1 MDSFLHT
8 HDSQALAPLCC
19 FHIKPC
25 TRITYL
31 EFNLALA
38 AEQVHCELP
47 SSAVLQCVVQRFL
60 RHAEE
65 AQRNFGRDLRRHV
78 LVSEFNIYGLLFREL
93 LAEGPQPSNNAKVL
107 QLGGVKL
114 MGQGLDVECD
124 LAVSL
129 RDY

>member
-1 MDSFLHT
+1 MSPLLHAYQPQT
-8 HDSQALAPLCC
+8 LARLCS
-19 FHIKPC
+19 FHIEPC
-25 TRITYL
+25 TSITHL

-60 RHAEE
+60 RNAEE

-78 LVSEFNIYGLLFREL
+78 LVSEFNIYGVLFREL
-93 LAEGPQPSNNAKVL
+93 LAEGPQPSSNAKVL

-114 MGQGLDVECD
+114 MG
-124 LAVSL
+124 
-129 RDY
+129 